1 MSAPTT
7 YVLDAS
13 VGVKW
18 FRHERGSAAAIQLQ
32 QRSVVG
38 EIRLAAPI
46 HFVHEVLATVKRE
59 KRADAV
65 LDAWERIEAS
75 GMTII
80 PLTDEVIAEAARQC
94 EALGCSFYDSLAPA
108 CATLLGATLASAD
121 ERAHGAYPDV
131 LLIGTEP

>member
-32 QRSVVG
+32 QRSVAG
-38 EIRLAAPI
+38 EIRLAAPT

-65 LDAWERIEAS
+65 LDAWERIKAS

-80 PLTDEVIAEAARQC
+80 PLTDEVIAEATRQC